1 MTSSYKVLN
10 IPESASL
17 ALHAARAIV
26 RADEPLTAAEIA
38 EVAGVSRH
46 HLSKVLRKMVEA
58 GIVSVSHGR
67 GGGFFFTK
75 EQAKLPL
82 MRIMETVG
90 CGGVPC
96 VCMFDTPRCNG
107 KDCLFGSLLGD
118 VNKLYLSYF
127 SKTKISNLQQKITD

>member
-17 ALHAARAIV
+17 ALHAARAII
-26 RADEPLTAAEIA
+26 RAGEPLTAAEIA

-82 MRIMETVG
+82 MRIMESAG
-90 CGGVPC
+90 CGAVPC
-96 VCMFDTPRCNG
+96 LCMFDTPRCNG
-107 KDCLFGSLLGD
+107 NGCWFGSLLGD
-118 VNKLYLSYF
+118 VNKLYLTYF
-127 SKTKISNLQQKITD
+127 PKTKISNLQQKITD

>member
-26 RADEPLTAAEIA
+26 RAGEPLTAAEIA

-67 GGGFFFTK
+67 G
-75 EQAKLPL
+75 
-82 MRIMETVG
+82 
-90 CGGVPC
+90 
-96 VCMFDTPRCNG
+96 

-127 SKTKISNLQQKITD
+127 SKTKISNLQQRITD